1 MSELEHLRRENELL
15 QHRVNRLEREAEA
28 MRGLVNQVKHLK
40 MWDFS
45 PYDVEPDDS
54 WVAVDRKAAEELLAA
69 LAAVD
74 HWDPWSTRIEPRPQ
88 I

>member
-1 MSELEHLRRENELL
+1 MSELESLRRENELL
-15 QHRVNRLEREAEA
+15 RNKVARLERETEA
-28 MRGLVNQVKHLK
+28 MRSLVQQVKQLK

-45 PYDVEPDDS
+45 PYGVRPDDN
-54 WVAVDRKAAEELLAA
+54 WVAIDRKAAADLLAA

-88 I
+88 A